1 MDALNLNIQQLVEA
15 HLQANRTFDATKTAL
30 QQSDAAH
37 ILTKRNLHLTDLALV
52 HRDREF
58 QQISSALIQSKEMEI
73 DQLNYQIEMR
83 HKDIDTAKSTI
94 RFLQGGKGDT
104 EDLMSGPYGFIG
116 AANTNHDPI
125 SDLAQSIDDNLSAG
139 IRLVVASIR
148 RWEREVEQSI
158 TQIMALEAQ
167 LAN

>member
-52 HRDREF
+52 QRDREF
-58 QQISSALIQSKEMEI
+58 QQISSALTQSKEMEI

-83 HKDIDTAKSTI
+83 REDIKLAGSTI
-94 RFLQGGKGDT
+94 RFLQGGKSDT
-104 EDLMSGPYGFIG
+104 EDLMSGPYGFTR
-116 AANTNHDPI
+116 AATTDHDPI

-148 RWEREVEQSI
+148 RGSVRLSKVS
-158 TQIMALEAQ
+158 LR
-167 LAN
+167 